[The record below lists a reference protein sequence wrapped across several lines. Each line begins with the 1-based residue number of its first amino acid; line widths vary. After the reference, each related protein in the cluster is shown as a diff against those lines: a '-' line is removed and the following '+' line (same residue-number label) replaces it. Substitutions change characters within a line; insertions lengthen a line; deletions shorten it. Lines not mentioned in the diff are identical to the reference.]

1 MSPKKNGLTPK
12 KRGKIHKTTKK
23 KHIKIEFFINSKIQ
37 KDYYKKIISANLNVI
52 KLLNACRFVFF

>member
-1 MSPKKNGLTPK
+1 MTPKKNGLTPK
-12 KRGKIHKTTKK
+12 KRGKTHKK

-52 KLLNACRFVFF
+52 KLLNACRFVFFLK